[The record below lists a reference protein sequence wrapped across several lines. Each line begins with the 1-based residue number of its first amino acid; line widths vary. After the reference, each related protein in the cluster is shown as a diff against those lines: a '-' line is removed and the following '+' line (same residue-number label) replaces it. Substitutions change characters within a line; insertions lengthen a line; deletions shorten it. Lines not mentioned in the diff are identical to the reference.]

1 MIAESEA
8 PDQAPS
14 ASVTAPRGS
23 VPTLVLRDLQIEAA
37 RSFAQL
43 REQRNPLSLAYD
55 EYRNLV
61 ESGQAVDRKAFCQ
74 LYPDLEEAL
83 NDLIGIDELAEGHYG
98 KAGFPEVGELFAG
111 CHLEEE
117 LGRGTF
123 ARVYRATLPDLG
135 DRLAAVKISS
145 LAVVEAKIHGRLQH
159 PNIVPADSIAQ
170 DAKRRD
176 LGALV
181 MPYLGR
187 ATLEQVYR
195 HVLSLP
201 QMPAAAAVLCE
212 AAQDA
217 VLPGA
222 QPPLL
227 LANGSYFDGVCFLAE
242 QVARGLAYLH
252 NQGIVHRDLK
262 PSNVLVTPAG
272 KAQLMD
278 FNLSR
283 DNKLGDVLLGG
294 TLLYMAP
301 EHLQAVAASSNRRG
315 VDLDARTD
323 LFAFGVIV
331 HELLTRSHPFCPAEV
346 QLPPSELHSYLV
358 ANQASPLRSLRALYP
373 RADALVVRLFERCL
387 EPRPEDRPQS
397 AAEVAD
403 TLAAYLKDRGA
414 QQSPQPVV
422 HPSSPTAATARLR
435 PRRPK
440 ALAVFAALAACLFL
454 AIGFAMAQ
462 MLVPAPAEPVDHLA
476 LGARAFEAGDF
487 AVAVEHFSQVVQAE
501 RTDAKALFARARA
514 NLLLP
519 DYSAANSDLV
529 ACLKLLDPK
538 SPWVGHVNACLG
550 YRAQRANEPKV
561 VLLYYENAQRAGLA
575 NVELFNNWGRALA
588 TRKEH
593 DQALEK
599 LSRAEQLARLQHREV
614 PAVFHNRAITLMTK
628 AMPLKMKAPK
638 DAQLSEQVDA
648 SLGEARKYIA
658 LVLAR
663 GEKSADLFQNAA
675 LIEALAGPSSPD
687 QVATIRN
694 HLTNACELGVPFSEI
709 QNNTVFQQFHGQ
721 NWFHQ
726 LATLQP
732 KVATRVSARLLLDP
746 LQGQLLPPE

>member
-1 MIAESEA
+1 
-8 PDQAPS
+8 
-14 ASVTAPRGS
+14 
-23 VPTLVLRDLQIEAA
+23 LRDLQIEAA

-55 EYRNLV
+55 EYRNLI
-61 ESGQAVDRKAFCQ
+61 ESGQAVDRKEFCQ
-74 LYPDLEEAL
+74 LYPELEEAL

-98 KAGFPEVGELFAG
+98 KSGFPEVGELFAG
-111 CHLEEE
+111 CRLEEE

-159 PNIVPADSIAQ
+159 PNIVPADSIAH

-201 QMPAAAAVLCE
+201 QLPATAAVLCE

-217 VLPGA
+217 VLPKAG
-222 QPPLL
+222 PPLL
-227 LANGSYFDGVCFLAE
+227 LAKGRYFDGVCFLAE

-252 NQGIVHRDLK
+252 EQGIVHRDLK

-278 FNLSR
+278 FNLSQ

-301 EHLQAVAASSNRRG
+301 EHLHAVAAGSNRRD
-315 VDLDARTD
+315 VQLDARTD

-331 HELLTRSHPFCPAEV
+331 HELLTRTHPFCPADL
-346 QLPPSELHSYLV
+346 QLPPSQLHSYLV
-358 ANQASPLRSLRALYP
+358 ANQASPRSSLRELYP
-373 RADALVVRLFERCL
+373 EADGLVVALLERCL
-387 EPRPEDRPQS
+387 EPRPENRPQS
-397 AAEVAD
+397 AAEVAE
-403 TLAAYLKDRGA
+403 TLAAYLKDREA
-414 QQSPQPVV
+414 Q
-422 HPSSPTAATARLR
+422 LR
-435 PRRPK
+435 PRPATHQSLPKPVTGRFRSRRLK

-462 MLVPAPAEPVDHLA
+462 MLAPAPADPVDHFA

-487 AVAVEHFSQVVQAE
+487 SDAVQHFSQVIQAE

-514 NLLLP
+514 NLLLT
-519 DYSAANSDLV
+519 DFSAANSDLV
-529 ACLKLLDPK
+529 ACLKLLDAK
-538 SPWVGHVNACLG
+538 SPWVAHVNACLG
-550 YRAQRANEPKV
+550 YRAQRANEPKA
-561 VLLYYENAQRAGLA
+561 VLVYYENAQRSGLA

-588 TRKEH
+588 TRKEY
-593 DQALEK
+593 DLALEK
-599 LSRAEQLARLQHREV
+599 LSRAEELARQRQQESSV
-614 PAVFHNRAITLMTK
+614 VFHNHAITLLTK
-628 AMPLKMKAPK
+628 VTPLKMKAPK
-638 DAQLSEQVDA
+638 HAQLPEYVDA
-648 SLGEARKYIA
+648 SLEEAKKYIS
-658 LVLAR
+658 LVIAH
-663 GEKSADLFQNAA
+663 GDHSADLFQNAA
-675 LIEALAGPSSPD
+675 LIEALAGPANSD
-687 QVATIRN
+687 QAATITK
-694 HLTNACELGVPFSEI
+694 HLTKARELGVPFGEI
-709 QNNTVFQQFHGQ
+709 RNNTVFHRFWGQ
-721 NWFHQ
+721 SWFEQ
-726 LATLQP
+726 LGSLQP
-732 KVATRVSARLLLDP
+732 KVASRVSAHLLLDP